1 MTTEQVKALWQWVIR
16 MTVYLVVSSAI
27 LFWIAGDWTWAG
39 GWLYVAL
46 QVVNTI
52 LTYCM
57 LFADRPDLLIRR
69 QSMGEGTPTWDKVLA
84 PLMAFSTL
92 IISLVSAVG
101 IRFTGEMAVP
111 AWLLLVAFLCMTTGH
126 ILTIQSMRQND
137 FFEGSVRIQEEYDH
151 KVVTGGPYQFVRHP
165 GYLGLLLYN
174 ALLPVVLTSAW
185 GFAGVGFF
193 LIVLFWRTARE
204 DKYLWEHLPG
214 YDEFTKQT
222 PWRLIPGLW

>member
-1 MTTEQVKALWQWVIR
+1 MTTEQSKALWRWVIR
-16 MTVYLVVSSAI
+16 MTVYLAVSSAI
-27 LFWIAGDWTWAG
+27 LFLIAGDWAWAG

-46 QVVNTI
+46 QIVNTV

-57 LFADRPDLLIRR
+57 LYLDRPNLLIRR
-69 QSMGEGTPTWDKVLA
+69 EAMGEGTPKWDKVLA

-92 IISLVSAVG
+92 IISLASAVG
-101 IRFTGEMAVP
+101 IRFTGVMPVP
-111 AWLLLVAFLCMTTGH
+111 AWLLLVAFLCMTAGH

-137 FFEGSVRIQEEYDH
+137 YFEGSVRIQEEYGH
-151 KVVTGGPYQFVRHP
+151 KVITTGPYKLVRHP

-204 DKYLWEHLPG
+204 DRFLWENLAG
-214 YDEFTKQT
+214 YDEFTRQT
-222 PWRLIPGLW
+222 PWRLIPGIW

>member
-1 MTTEQVKALWQWVIR
+1 
-16 MTVYLVVSSAI
+16 
-27 LFWIAGDWTWAG
+27 
-39 GWLYVAL
+39 
-46 QVVNTI
+46 
-52 LTYCM
+52 
-57 LFADRPDLLIRR
+57 
-69 QSMGEGTPTWDKVLA
+69 
-84 PLMAFSTL
+84 
-92 IISLVSAVG
+92 
-101 IRFTGEMAVP
+101 
-111 AWLLLVAFLCMTTGH
+111 MTTGH

-204 DKYLWEHLPG
+204 DKYLWEHLSG

-222 PWRLIPGLW
+222 PWRLIPGVW